1 MIKYSYTNTAKYP
14 LEMKIVLAYDGSDY
28 AKKAVLFTLKIMR
41 EVDELHLISIIKEI
55 PRSPEQV
62 VLESEKKAE
71 ESLEQIKREIQ
82 GYKVVSKVLEGSDV
96 ASSIIDYCNK
106 IECDLIVTGSR
117 GLTGLK
123 KVVLGS
129 VSSSLVNKSSI
140 PVLVVK

>member
-1 MIKYSYTNTAKYP
+1 
-14 LEMKIVLAYDGSDY
+14 
-28 AKKAVLFTLKIMR
+28 
-41 EVDELHLISIIKEI
+41 
-55 PRSPEQV
+55 
-62 VLESEKKAE
+62 
-71 ESLEQIKREIQ
+71 
-82 GYKVVSKVLEGSDV
+82 
-96 ASSIIDYCNK
+96 SSIIDYCNK